1 MIKRFRF
8 LDDLFRESFFRDERG
23 MMNIRRVLAVVV
35 AAVFIG
41 TSPALVAQQNNQ
53 QNKKEQEK
61 RSQQEQQDIQALVK
75 LVDAVMMGQQPAPTD
90 IGIKWASNHFIKSA
104 DTSTYIPFNL
114 EIDKSKLTMPA
125 VAMWVRAVKKGGAA
139 PAPAPPAD
147 AKGGK
152 NNNATEQK
160 YPWEN
165 IHFFDVPAD
174 GKVSR
179 AMVLPPGDYDVYIA
193 VKEKTPEKPAKNAP
207 PAKMG
212 VVKQEISVPNFGGTE
227 LTTSSVFVAS
237 TIDPVNPPLNA
248 QQQQENPYTIGG
260 ALKVVPA
267 EGNKLKKTGEL
278 GVLFWTYGTQFDA
291 MNKPDVLIEYAFY
304 QKTADGE
311 KYFNKTAPQA
321 LNATTLPP
329 AFDPKAGYQV
339 MGNLVVPL
347 ASFPAGDYR
356 LEIKITDKLSSK
368 TLTQNANFTVES

>member
-1 MIKRFRF
+1 M
-8 LDDLFRESFFRDERG
+8 S
-23 MMNIRRVLAVVV
+23 IRRVLAVAMV
-35 AAVFIG
+35 AAIAG
-41 TSPALVAQQNNQ
+41 TASPVVVAQQNNQ

-61 RSQQEQQDIQALVK
+61 RSQQEQQDIQALVR

-90 IGIKWASNHFIKSA
+90 IPMKWSSNHFIKSA

-114 EIDKSKLTMPA
+114 EIDKSKLTMPG
-125 VAMWVRAVKKGGAA
+125 VAMWVRAVKKGAA
-139 PAPAPPAD
+139 PAAAAPAD
-147 AKGGK
+147 QKGRNK
-152 NNNATEQK
+152 DSEQNRVT

-174 GKVSR
+174 GKLSR
-179 AMVLPPGDYDVYIA
+179 AMVLPPGDYDVYVAI
-193 VKEKTPEKPAKNAP
+193 KEKTPEKPPRNAP

-212 VVKQEISVPNFGGTE
+212 LLHQEISVPDFSKPE

-237 TIDPVNPPLNA
+237 MIEPVNPPLNA

-260 ALKVVPA
+260 ALKGVPA
-267 EGNKLKKTGEL
+267 EGNKLKKSGEL

-291 MNKPDVLIEYAFY
+291 ANKPDVLIEYAFY

-329 AFDPKAGYQV
+329 GFDPKAGYQV

-356 LEIKITDKLSSK
+356 LEIKITDKLSTK

>member
-1 MIKRFRF
+1 
-8 LDDLFRESFFRDERG
+8 
-23 MMNIRRVLAVVV
+23 MMNIRRVLAVAAA
-35 AAVFIG
+35 AAVIG
-41 TSPALVAQQNNQ
+41 TAAPALVAQNNQ

-75 LVDAVMMGQQPAPTD
+75 LVDAVMMGQQPAPTA

-104 DTSTYIPFNL
+104 DTSTYIPFTV
-114 EIDKSKLTMPA
+114 EIDKSTLPMPA
-125 VAMWVRAVKKGGAA
+125 VAMWVRAVKKGGEAAA
-139 PAPAPPAD
+139 PAD
-147 AKGGK
+147 GKGGR
-152 NNNATEQK
+152 NNDKDRVA

-174 GKVSR
+174 GKVAR
-179 AMVLPPGDYDVYIA
+179 AMVLPPGDYDIYVA
-193 VKEKTPEKPAKNAP
+193 VKEKTPEKAPRNAP
-207 PAKMG
+207 PAKTG
-212 VVKQEISVPNFGGTE
+212 VVKQELSVPDFAKPE
-227 LTTSSVFVAS
+227 LATSSVFVAS
-237 TIDPVNPPLNA
+237 AIDPVNPPLNA

-267 EGNKLKKTGEL
+267 EGGKLKKSGEL

-304 QKTADGE
+304 QKTPDGE

-347 ASFPAGDYR
+347 ASFPVGDYR